1 MPSFIALK
9 SFLFLINLI
18 VYETDKSENKSA
30 LIILKDLLKSLS
42 PGPDT
47 MPVSISKSQVFSYL
61 TTDPKI

>member
-1 MPSFIALK
+1 MPSLMALK
-9 SFLFLINLI
+9 SFLFLQNLI
-18 VYETDKSENKSA
+18 VYETERSVNKSA

-47 MPVSISKSQVFSYL
+47 IPVSISKSQVFSYL